1 MSFRVIGN
9 ESRRIAFAASFHGES
24 CMFGYVIGAACLAV
38 FVCGFLV
45 WNRQMRAAFWGS
57 SFRGD
62 VAPDEDPDYGLHI
75 LNAVADEIPPDELE
89 RFRNADR
96 ACFAVREMN
105 HLDTRFFWLDDFEHG
120 RLYAK
125 ALFVALGIAPAQL
138 VEVFGF
144 APGAEGSGIGFWDDL
159 GAIPLKIGTTGRY
172 NKEPFQ
178 RLAMILGKD
187 LDIRLEPTPLA
198 GVKQGTT
205 LLFSVECRLA
215 VAG

>member
-1 MSFRVIGN
+1 MSLLYAITLVSGALLLCSIFFVL
-9 ESRRIAFAASFHGES
+9 SRSGIAWS
-24 CMFGYVIGAACLAV
+24 L
-38 FVCGFLV
+38 
-45 WNRQMRAAFWGS
+45 WRS
-57 SFRGD
+57 SFWDD